1 MLGRKGYLRFG
12 MERIEGGSQDTG
24 PVRSDGATGARSDR
38 RGTRPVRHEP
48 SGPPGTAVL
57 ICAIAAHFLLSEAY
71 NVLPSNY
78 VAGGE
83 VGHFQWQMFD
93 LTVFDPWRVKMI
105 GQCAGQILMAS
116 LMAWISARPVRAYA
130 IAWAAFFGFRMWLE
144 LDSGDPSVLLWIEAT
159 ALYICIG
166 TAYLHNRFEVKRN
179 PLRIVHRAWNQRTS

>member
-1 MLGRKGYLRFG
+1 M
-12 MERIEGGSQDTG
+12 
-24 PVRSDGATGARSDR
+24 
-38 RGTRPVRHEP
+38 
-48 SGPPGTAVL
+48 
-57 ICAIAAHFLLSEAY
+57 LSEAY

-93 LTVFDPWRVKMI
+93 LKVFDPWRVKMI

-144 LDSGDPSVLLWIEAT
+144 LHSGDPSVLLWIEAT

-166 TAYLHNRFEVKRN
+166 SAYLHNRFEVKRN
-179 PLRIVHRAWNQRTS
+179 PLRIVHRSWNQQTS